1 MTETVAMTGPS
12 AKLGPGRFVLV
23 VGPSGAGKDT
33 LINLARTEC
42 AGDPRIVFP
51 RRVVT
56 RSASA
61 FEDNEEMND
70 AAFRRALADGCFAL
84 HWEAHGHC
92 YALPSAIDD
101 DIRAG
106 RAVVVNVS
114 RGVIDALRRRY
125 ANVIAVAITAP
136 PDILAAR
143 LAARGRSSDA
153 DLVQRL
159 QRVAGGAEP
168 VPEFTIVNVGDARE
182 HAAVLTRII
191 KGEPGLRQDV
201 NATRGGST
209 DVDRHH
215 D

>member
-1 MTETVAMTGPS
+1 MSETVAVTIPS
-12 AKLGPGRFVLV
+12 ARLGPGRLVLV

-42 AGDPRIVFP
+42 AGDRGIVFP

-70 AAFRRALADGCFAL
+70 EMFAQAVADGGFAL
-84 HWEAHGHC
+84 HWKAHGHC
-92 YALPSAIDD
+92 YALPRAIND

-114 RGVIDALRRRY
+114 RSVIDALRRCY
-125 ANVIAVAITAP
+125 ENVIVIAITAP
-136 PDILAAR
+136 PEILAAR
-143 LAARGRSSDA
+143 LAARKRGSDV
-153 DLVQRL
+153 DVGERL
-159 QRVAGGAEP
+159 QRVIDGGGIP
-168 VPEFTIVNVGDARE
+168 DFTIVNVGAAGE
-182 HAAVLTRII
+182 HAAVLTQII
-191 KGEPGLRQDV
+191 RGERVHPAGNANTKRNADGDRQ
-201 NATRGGST
+201 
-209 DVDRHH
+209 H